1 MCSRE
6 RDISST
12 KARTKC
18 NRVWNWCRTNQW
30 DSHRCANKMYFR
42 CRFYSLQK
50 QHTNKNAPHSGRSF
64 SIYYW
69 IIDNIYFPHDFWHLF
84 NKFFCFQSIPNL
96 TRPRELNMCL
106 VCNMCALVTC
116 HRGFISCL
124 WGKDACAI
132 WTIGLGVTVDQ
143 SFIDWVFLVY
153 ICLKDRDCFMECLA
167 MSDTRQTHISA
178 VHHHE
183 RIYSRVQSQ
192 SSKWTIHIHT
202 HFQSI
207 SDRCCATTRPTERH
221 LTTHGGE
228 KKKENAFDHQSIWY
242 HRKGHQREMGK
253 RIDVGIWISAASAS
267 ISAHNMLERVS
278 EGCV

>member
-1 MCSRE
+1 
-6 RDISST
+6 
-12 KARTKC
+12 
-18 NRVWNWCRTNQW
+18 
-30 DSHRCANKMYFR
+30 MYFR

-183 RIYSRVQSQ
+183 RIYSRAQSQ
-192 SSKWTIHIHT
+192 SSKWTIHT

-242 HRKGHQREMGK
+242 RRKGHQREMGK